1 MVNRRLLRTKAFQQ
15 LYAFYS
21 QERAAHQMAFDHLQT
36 VFQPDLS
43 LMVAKEEQ
51 SPRLEGLRKLAEIQL
66 QELFDG
72 KTSEEEIPK
81 EASEAA
87 HFAYKSYQ
95 SKVKDI
101 RQRIQ
106 KGLVIE
112 IDALYRQYVKVL
124 FFLQQLVPIAIWDE
138 NRRLLE
144 RPVKSSQLKL
154 NKTLA
159 ILPKWKDLQAL
170 YEQYQVGWNEDEEN
184 RLKKVFIEGILQDQE
199 VIDYLLHAG
208 EDWTK
213 DNEMV
218 KYLIKNYL
226 LKHPILLEYFEEKDL
241 NWHLNKDVVKSLA
254 TKTFKVDAAEDL
266 KIQDIALQWDEDRVY
281 FETLFSQTLEQEAQ
295 LSQWIAE
302 QTQHWESDRLAVSD
316 FILLKMAITEMMAF
330 PSIPVKVSIN
340 EFIELAKQY
349 STPKSGQFINGLLDV
364 ISLKLAASK
373 HIQKSG
379 RGLIDKAI
387 S

>member
-1 MVNRRLLRTKAFQQ
+1 LILKDALDEYLF
-15 LYAFYS
+15 
-21 QERAAHQMAFDHLQT
+21 QT
-36 VFQPDLS
+36 VFL
-43 LMVAKEEQ
+43 
-51 SPRLEGLRKLAEIQL
+51 
-66 QELFDG
+66 
-72 KTSEEEIPK
+72 
-81 EASEAA
+81 
-87 HFAYKSYQ
+87 
-95 SKVKDI
+95 
-101 RQRIQ
+101 
-106 KGLVIE
+106 
-112 IDALYRQYVKVL
+112 
-124 FFLQQLVPIAIWDE
+124 
-138 NRRLLE
+138 
-144 RPVKSSQLKL
+144 
-154 NKTLA
+154 
-159 ILPKWKDLQAL
+159 
-170 YEQYQVGWNEDEEN
+170 
-184 RLKKVFIEGILQDQE
+184 ILQDQE
-199 VIDYLLHAG
+199 VIDYLPHAG